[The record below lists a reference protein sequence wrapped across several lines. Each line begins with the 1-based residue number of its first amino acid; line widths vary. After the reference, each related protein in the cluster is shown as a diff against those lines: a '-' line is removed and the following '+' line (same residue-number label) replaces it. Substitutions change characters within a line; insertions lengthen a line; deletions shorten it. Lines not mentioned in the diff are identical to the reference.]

1 MWVHYET
8 IYVISIQKGKY
19 RKRFMK
25 IMIQDLLIDLLT
37 LMTLMREFE
46 NQYRVTFTEEQLSFS
61 ESTTVGELIDSLNQ
75 VTI

>member
-1 MWVHYET
+1 
-8 IYVISIQKGKY
+8 
-19 RKRFMK
+19 MK